1 MCGRG
6 YLYRRAPPLGSAHRL
21 QSGDTQTVPLDPV
34 SRREL
39 RRALGMALALAS
51 NPFAVFWGWF
61 SAKPQ
66 TRVRQRVYLNAD
78 GDVVRNETLEPDQ
91 RERTGAA
98 APWPEVPALKRKVTT
113 RRAAA
118 RSRGSDWWRAGLV
131 IFVAV
136 LLLLTFRAV
145 LAEDDVSRE
154 ECERLLS
161 RRDQLAERICDMRR

>member
-1 MCGRG
+1 
-6 YLYRRAPPLGSAHRL
+6 
-21 QSGDTQTVPLDPV
+21 
-34 SRREL
+34 
-39 RRALGMALALAS
+39 MALALAS

-78 GDVVRNETLEPDQ
+78 GDVVRTKTLETDQ

-98 APWPEVPALKRKVTT
+98 APWPEVPALKTT
-113 RRAAA
+113 GRAAA

-136 LLLLTFRAV
+136 LLLVTFRAA
-145 LAEDDVSRE
+145 LGEDDVSRE

-161 RRDQLAERICDMRR
+161 QRDQLAERICDMRG